1 MYRKDAMEKAFCMLR
16 AKLKKYLWPIII
28 PVLLLSLTSFCLA
41 LGQPAEEIVIRFE
54 VPRLVQKDISA
65 VYRNNEVYFP
75 IIEIFSILDIN
86 VKADF
91 NKRMLSGQFLGE
103 DNKFEIDLQKLKA
116 KCGKRTIKL
125 NSADLY
131 TGATELYLK
140 PELFDSLFN
149 LQLFFNF
156 STLSVYLP
164 LNRDFPAY
172 QQLAR
177 KIAHQN
183 LLDDAA
189 AKKDMAEIPFER
201 TLLKGGVADWIF
213 SASPVGAGGQYGS
226 LNIGGMALGGDL
238 SLQGEGNSRKGIS
251 SEQLRYRWHYYFD
264 NSKVITQAELGQ
276 VYTPGQLGRSLKG
289 YLLTNKP
296 QAQRRYFQTVNLSG
310 HLGEGWEVELYV
322 NDRLADFT
330 YADQNGD
337 YNFLTDILYGSSR
350 VLLKMYGPNGEI
362 QTEERF
368 LSVPFNLIP
377 KRNLEYTFAAGLGED
392 HNRQEIYLQSLTQ
405 YGILE
410 NLTGGL
416 NVDMPLGSGTGET
429 PLLAFETAYRPI
441 GNLIFNSSVSPGNSI
456 QLGGNFSQPSFIGIN
471 SSFTKFYENKSR
483 NRIGQLSNFLFSV
496 SSPLA
501 IKGKR
506 IGLRYHFSMDKYPYY
521 TYFNMNYGLNGS
533 IYKFHIN
540 YIGSLKISKSS
551 TKTDHD
557 LSSQLFLSTSFVRWV
572 KPQFRAT
579 FDHSRNSF
587 SALGVYLSKRVFKLG
602 QVSLSYER
610 NMLTKS
616 NFLMVTFN
624 IFEDFAEFSSKYY
637 DFSGQTAFTQM
648 QRGSIKFDQDMKK
661 FRFDRKNG
669 VGFGSAVIKPFLD
682 QNYNGALDSSE
693 QVLPELHARVE
704 GLNGVANGRNKAYY
718 YDGLRPYDE
727 YIIQIDPNSLDNP
740 QLQPAHDN
748 FKVTVNPNTI
758 TSIDIPIVEAGEIT
772 GVVNRIVKDGKIGAG
787 GLRVVVV
794 NEETG
799 KETKIT
805 TFNNGEFYY
814 LGLVPGKYE
823 AHLDQDQLSKFGY
836 KSEPG
841 EIPFEVRTISG
852 GDYVKDIDFT
862 IVPGE

>member
-1 MYRKDAMEKAFCMLR
+1 MFRKDAMEEALYTLS
-16 AKLKKYLWPIII
+16 AKSKKYFWLIII
-28 PVLLLSLTSFCLA
+28 PILLLTLAFHPA

-65 VYRNNEVYFP
+65 IYRNNEVYFP

-86 VKADF
+86 IKADLK
-91 NKRMLSGQFLGE
+91 KRMLWGQFLGE
-103 DNKFEIDLQKLKA
+103 DNKFEINLPKLRA
-116 KCGKRTIKL
+116 KCGKRVFEL

-131 TGATELYLK
+131 DGATELYLK

-149 LQLFFNF
+149 LKLFFNF

-189 AKKDMAEIPFER
+189 AKKDMVEIPFER
-201 TLLKGGVADWIF
+201 NLLKGGVADWTL
-213 SASPVGAGGQYGS
+213 SASPIGTGGQYGS
-226 LNIGGMALGGDL
+226 LNIGGMLLGGDL
-238 SLQGEGNSRKGIS
+238 NLEGEGNSRKGIS

-264 NSKVITQAELGQ
+264 DSKLITQAELGQ
-276 VYTPGQLGRSLKG
+276 IYVPGQLGRSLKG
-289 YLLTNKP
+289 YLLTNRP
-296 QAQRRYFQTVNLSG
+296 QTQRRYFQTVNLSG

-322 NDRLADFT
+322 NDRLTDFT
-330 YADQNGD
+330 CADQNGD

-350 VLLKMYGPNGEI
+350 ILLKMYGPNGEI

-368 LSVPFNLIP
+368 LSVPFDLIP
-377 KRNLEYTFAAGLGED
+377 KKNLEYTFAAGFGE
-392 HNRQEIYLQSLTQ
+392 NYKRQEIYLQSLIQ
-405 YGILE
+405 YGILDE
-410 NLTGGL
+410 VTGGL
-416 NVDMPLGSGTGET
+416 NVDLPLSSATGET
-429 PLLAFETAYRPI
+429 PLLAFETAYRPV
-441 GNLIFNSSVSPGNSI
+441 GNLIFNSSISPGNSI
-456 QLGGNFSQPSFIGIN
+456 KLGGNFSQPSFIGIN
-471 SSFTKFYENKSR
+471 SSFTKFYKNEFH

-506 IGLRYHFSMDKYPYY
+506 LGLRYHFSMDRYPNY
-521 TYFNMNYGLNGS
+521 TYYNMNYGLNGS

-540 YIGSLKISKSS
+540 YIGSLKISNSS
-551 TKTDHD
+551 TRTDRE
-557 LSSQLFLSTSFVRWV
+557 LSSQLFLSTSFIRWV
-572 KPQFRAT
+572 NPQFRAT
-579 FDHSRNSF
+579 FDHNSNSF
-587 SALGVYLSKRVFKLG
+587 SALGVYLSKRVFNLG
-602 QVSLSYER
+602 QVSFSFER

-616 NFLMVTFN
+616 NFLMLTFN

-637 DFSGQTAFTQM
+637 DFAGQSAFTQM
-648 QRGSIKFDQDMKK
+648 QRGSIRFDQDTKR

-669 VGFGSAVIKPFLD
+669 VGFGSAIIKPFLD
-682 QNYNGALDSSE
+682 QNHNGVFDSSE

-727 YIIQIDPNSLDNP
+727 YIIQVDPNSFDNP

-748 FKVTVNPNTI
+748 FTVTVNPNTVTNI
-758 TSIDIPIVEAGEIT
+758 NIPIVEAGEIA
-772 GVVNRIVKDGKIGAG
+772 GVVNRVIQEGKIGVG
-787 GLRVVVV
+787 GIRIIVV
-794 NEETG
+794 NEATD
-799 KETKIT
+799 KETKIS
-805 TFNNGEFYY
+805 TFNNGEFYH
-814 LGLVPGKYE
+814 LGLVPGKYK
-823 AHLDQDQLSKFGY
+823 AYIDRDQLSKFGY
-836 KSEPG
+836 KSEPS

-852 GDYVKDIDFT
+852 GDYVRDINFT